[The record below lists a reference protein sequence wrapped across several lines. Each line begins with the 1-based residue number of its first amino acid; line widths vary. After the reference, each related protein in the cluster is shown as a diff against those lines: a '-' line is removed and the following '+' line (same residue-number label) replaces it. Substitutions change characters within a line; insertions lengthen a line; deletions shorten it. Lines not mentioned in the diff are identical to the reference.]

1 MENRIPYDKT
11 WNAAPADIPQK
22 PRFQPALMSLARE
35 GNLVLIPQGWMRWIS
50 RRESFGSPA
59 EVSPEKR

>member
-1 MENRIPYDKT
+1 MENRIPHDKT

-35 GNLVLIPQGWMRWIS
+35 GNLVLIPSGLDAMDIEAGIFRV
-50 RRESFGSPA
+50 A
-59 EVSPEKR
+59 C